1 MLFGEP
7 RLVRP
12 ASFAGTESGPLR
24 VRAGQMENDILPPR
38 PPRRARRPAVHARRP
53 HRIIEGP
60 IRRAVA
66 PRPPPPPRP
75 ARRRAV
81 HPRRP
86 HRIIEGPTRRA
97 VAPRHGIP
105 TLLLARK
112 NRHRYHHDL
121 SLPPHSER
129 SRTRAALRP
138 LLSNSWWG
146 RRFRLPRP
154 SLIWIG
160 RRGTL
165 WVRLPHQSHL
175 PAGFSGR

>member
-66 PRPPPPPRP
+66 PR
-75 ARRRAV
+75 
-81 HPRRP
+81 
-86 HRIIEGPTRRA
+86 
-97 VAPRHGIP
+97 HGIP

-112 NRHRYHHDL
+112 NRHRYHHHL
-121 SLPPHSER
+121 SLPPHRER
-129 SRTRAALRP
+129 SPTRAALRP

-160 RRGTL
+160 RGGTPL
-165 WVRLPHQSHL
+165 GRPPPPKHFPPRL
-175 PAGFSGR
+175 AG